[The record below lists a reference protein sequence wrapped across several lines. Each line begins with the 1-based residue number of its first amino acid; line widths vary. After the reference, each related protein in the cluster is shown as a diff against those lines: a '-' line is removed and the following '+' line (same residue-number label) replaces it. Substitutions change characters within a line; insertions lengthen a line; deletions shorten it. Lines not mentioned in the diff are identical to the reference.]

1 MLEAQESKLPALFRP
16 LGGAPKLSLVLGL
29 EIHHS
34 SAQHVGMR
42 QYDETTVF
50 CAVFWPRALLDLS
63 RKGH

>member
-1 MLEAQESKLPALFRP
+1 MLEAQEPKLPALFRP
-16 LGGAPKLSLVLGL
+16 LGGTPKLSLLLGL

-34 SAQHVGMR
+34 STQHLEMK

-50 CAVFWPRALLDLS
+50 CGVFWPRALLDLG